1 MTTSRIEN
9 TTVEVQA
16 VLSRLQMAAEEVA
29 LLAPSNRLE
38 IEAEGGAGLLVQLV
52 AAGNTIAVASLEVV
66 DGRLIATIINNGPLI
81 PGGRIDQWKL
91 SKATTD

>member
-81 PGGRIDQWKL
+81 PEGRIDQWKL